1 MRSVGKRYHPGGK
14 CRSTEYCTNL
24 KFFMV
29 KNCIPNCTCTC
40 KSTMVDRMILF
51 NKRSALG
58 SIDINSYSTL
68 ETTGARPV
76 YSVSG
81 FA

>member
-1 MRSVGKRYHPGGK
+1 MCSVGKRHHRVGK
-14 CRSTEYCTNL
+14 CRSTEYCANL

-29 KNCIPNCTCTC
+29 KNCIPNSTPTC

-51 NKRSALG
+51 NKRSALD

-76 YSVSG
+76 HSVSG

>member
-1 MRSVGKRYHPGGK
+1 
-14 CRSTEYCTNL
+14 
-24 KFFMV
+24 MV
-29 KNCIPNCTCTC
+29 KNCIPNSTSTC
-40 KSTMVDRMILF
+40 KSTMVDRMFLF

-58 SIDINSYSTL
+58 SIDINSYSML